1 MAATYE
7 SDKYGPTEEQLR
19 YANLLNKGMLIGLVA
34 LCITFIVYAFGILPS
49 VVPKSDMPNY
59 WIHSVHDYLH
69 HTGIEAGWN
78 WITQLGKGDMLNFA
92 PIAFLGAVTIFCFL
106 AIIPQLFRKKDTVY
120 GILAVIEVVVLV
132 VAASGI
138 LGVGGH

>member
-1 MAATYE
+1 MTEPAVRKA
-7 SDKYGPTEEQLR
+7 GPTEEQLV
-19 YANLLNKGMLIGLVA
+19 YASLLNKGMVAGLIGLLV
-34 LCITFIVYAFGILPS
+34 TFVIYAFGILAP
-49 VVPKSDMPNY
+49 VIPKKDMPGY

-69 HTGIEAGWN
+69 HTGLQGGWN

-106 AIIPQLFRKKDTVY
+106 RIIPIFFRKKDTLY
-120 GILAVIEVVVLV
+120 GFLAIIEVLVLM

>member
-1 MAATYE
+1 MTEPKVRKA
-7 SDKYGPTEEQLR
+7 GPTEEQLI
-19 YANLLNKGMLIGLVA
+19 YADLLNKGMLVGLLGLLVSFV
-34 LCITFIVYAFGILPS
+34 IYVSGILAP
-49 VVPKSDMPNY
+49 VIPKKDMPVY
-59 WIHSVHDYLH
+59 WTHSVHDYLH
-69 HTGIEAGWN
+69 HTGLQAGWN

-106 AIIPQLFRKKDTVY
+106 RIIPILFRKKDTLY
-120 GILAVIEVVVLV
+120 GFLAIIEVLVLT

>member
-1 MAATYE
+1 MTE
-7 SDKYGPTEEQLR
+7 STARKTGPTEEQLL
-19 YANLLNKGMLIGLVA
+19 YAKFLEKGMLGGLIGL
-34 LCITFIVYAFGILPS
+34 LITFVIYVLGILP
-49 VVPKSDMPNY
+49 PLIPRKDIPQY

-69 HTGIEAGWN
+69 HTGVQAGWN

-106 AIIPQLFRKKDTVY
+106 RVIPTLFRNKDTVY
-120 GILAVIEVVVLV
+120 GFLAIIEVLVLI

>member
-1 MAATYE
+1 MTEPKVRKA
-7 SDKYGPTEEQLR
+7 GPTEEQLV
-19 YANLLNKGMLIGLVA
+19 YASLLNKGMLAGLIGLLV
-34 LCITFIVYAFGILPS
+34 TFVIYVLGILAP
-49 VVPKSDMPNY
+49 VIPKEDMPGY

-69 HTGIEAGWN
+69 HTGLQAGWN

-106 AIIPQLFRKKDTVY
+106 RIIPILFRKKDTLY
-120 GILAVIEVVVLV
+120 GFLAIIEVLVLT

>member
-1 MAATYE
+1 MAETGGVKA
-7 SDKYGPTEEQLR
+7 GPTEEQLT
-19 YANLLNKGMLIGLVA
+19 YANILNKGMLIGLLGLLV
-34 LCITFIVYAFGILPS
+34 TFVVYVFGILSP
-49 VVPKSDMPNY
+49 VVPKSDMPKY

-69 HTGIEAGWN
+69 HTGIQTGWN

-92 PIAFLGAVTIFCFL
+92 PIAFLGAVTIFCFV
-106 AIIPQLFRKKDTVY
+106 AVIPMFFRKKDTVY
-120 GILAVIEVVVLV
+120 GVLAVIEVLVLI